1 MSTRFTV
8 LGAGVGLSFVAA
20 SLSLAAC
27 ASDEEAGSLVPD
39 ATETAIP
46 QSEAGALDAVDGADG
61 GAPCTTDDCAFFPDA
76 CGPDVLCLN
85 GLFDPVDPSAEP
97 SWRTRVTA
105 IGGRSPADVW
115 LVGTLGTA
123 AHFDGTSWKQAD
135 VGTGESLSFLWL
147 TSTGEVAFGTPD
159 RLYSRGL
166 NAGDAGVSPDGWS
179 TRGPIAPPAG
189 YPNSAVTATWAMPGS
204 NLLWLATPSSVWRLE
219 TDGSTFAAR
228 PGLSSSVCSTTPCR
242 RLRSFH
248 GSSAGTV
255 WAVGDEGA
263 AIRITGADGA
273 TPVVEVTNP
282 LTWKRLN
289 GVWSVS
295 DTEAWAVGVDGMI
308 LHNTGAGLSWD
319 GVSSLPA
326 NEHLNAITGTSS
338 SDIWAVGDAGVV
350 LHYGGTAWS
359 RVKIAGLGSRRPD
372 LYTVW
377 SAGPGQVWIGG
388 QGVLLALGDK
398 R

>member
-27 ASDEEAGSLVPD
+27 ASDEEAAVLEPD
-39 ATETAIP
+39 GTETVTL
-46 QSEAGALDAVDGADG
+46 QSDAGALDVVDGGDG
-61 GAPCTTDDCAFFPDA
+61 GALCTTDDCVFFPDA
-76 CGPDVLCLN
+76 CGPEVLCLN
-85 GLFDPVDPSAEP
+85 GLFDSVDSSAEP

-115 LVGTLGTA
+115 LVGTVGMA
-123 AHFDGTSWKQAD
+123 AHFDGTSWNQAD
-135 VGTGESLSFLWL
+135 LGTGESLRFLWL
-147 TSTGEVAFGTPD
+147 TSAGEVAFGTPD

-166 NAGDAGVSPDGWS
+166 GSEDAGISPDGWAVRS
-179 TRGPIAPPAG
+179 IAE
-189 YPNSAVTATWAMPGS
+189 YSASSVVTATWTMPGS
-204 NLLWLATPSSVWRLE
+204 NLLWLATNTDVRRLE
-219 TDGSTFAAR
+219 LNGSTFTSR
-228 PGLSSSVCSTTPCR
+228 PGLPASVCQSRPCR
-242 RLRSFH
+242 WLRSLH
-248 GSSAGTV
+248 GTSAGTI
-255 WAVGDEGA
+255 WAVGDNGA
-263 AIRITGADGA
+263 AVRILGADGDA
-273 TPVVEVTNP
+273 PELQVTNP

-289 GVWSVS
+289 GVWAVS
-295 DTEAWAVGVDGMI
+295 DTEAWAVGVDGTI
-308 LHNTGAGLSWD
+308 LHNTGAQSSWE
-319 GVSSLPA
+319 VVTNVPTT
-326 NEHLNAITGTSS
+326 EHLNAVTGSSS

-350 LHYGGTAWS
+350 LHYDGTAWS
-359 RVKIAGLGSRRPD
+359 RVKIAGLGTRRPD